1 MCEYCGCQ
9 ALPAISELTREHD
22 LVVDLIGYVR
32 TAHRDADVPRM
43 ARIARRISA
52 VLAPHTA
59 VEEQGLFPPL
69 TEEFPDGIAALE
81 AEHRH
86 IEAVLGEAAA
96 GVPADPAWPRR
107 LLDSLDLL
115 RDHILKE
122 QDGVFPAALAGLS
135 TEDWEAM
142 DAVRARVG
150 TTRSAATEFAP
161 QAGVDQHAGSQQ
173 DGPRGPVRPRSAG
186 QAPAPGKAA
195 S

>member
-9 ALPAISELTREHD
+9 ALPQIAELTREHD
-22 LVVDLIGYVR
+22 QVVNLVGDIR

-43 ARIARRISA
+43 AWIARRVSA
-52 VLAPHTA
+52 VLVPHTA

-69 TEEFPDGIAALE
+69 TEEFPDGMAALR

-86 IEAVLGEAAA
+86 VEAVLDEAAA
-96 GVPADPAWPRR
+96 GVPADPGWPRR
-107 LLDSLDLL
+107 LLDALDLL

-142 DAVRARVG
+142 DAVRSRVG
-150 TTRSAATEFAP
+150 TMSTDFATTGFATTEFSTE
-161 QAGVDQHAGSQQ
+161 AGVDIDQHAGSQQ
-173 DGPRGPVRPRSAG
+173 DGPLT
-186 QAPAPGKAA
+186 PGKAA

>member
-9 ALPAISELTREHD
+9 ALPQIAELTREHD
-22 LVVDLIGYVR
+22 MVVNLIGDVR
-32 TAHRDADVPRM
+32 TAHRDADVSRM
-43 ARIARRISA
+43 AWIARRVSA
-52 VLAPHTA
+52 VLVPHTT

-69 TEEFPDGIAALE
+69 AEEFPEGMAALR

-86 IEAVLGEAAA
+86 VEAVLDEAAA
-96 GVPADPAWPRR
+96 GVPADPVWPRR
-107 LLDSLDLL
+107 LLDALDLL

-142 DAVRARVG
+142 DAVRSRVG
-150 TTRSAATEFAP
+150 TPSADLATTEFATE
-161 QAGVDQHAGSQQ
+161 AGVDQHAGSQQ
-173 DGPRGPVRPRSAG
+173 DGPLT
-186 QAPAPGKAA
+186 PGKAA